1 MLQLIS
7 HNPKPKYETFYEEN
21 YKRVLFYIQK
31 KIGNSEDAEDLASEI
46 FLYCFTHY
54 EAYDPDKS
62 SIISWLYMIV
72 NSRIKNYYR
81 DHIIHVDLDS
91 MSGLLPDESIDL
103 DSGLF
108 IEQLHNS
115 LMKAIYKLPERQQKI
130 VLMRYFEEK
139 SSDEIAKIMNLSP
152 GNVRVLLS
160 RALDALERY
169 CGSILKGV

>member
-31 KIGNSEDAEDLASEI
+31 KIDNIEDAEDLASEV

-54 EAYDPDKS
+54 EEYNPDKS
-62 SIISWLYMIV
+62 SIITWLYMIV

-81 DHIIHVDLDS
+81 DHKIHVDLDS
-91 MSGLLPDESIDL
+91 LSGLLQDESIDL
-103 DSGLF
+103 DSGIF

-115 LMKAIYKLPERQQKI
+115 LMKAIYKLPERQQNI

-160 RALDALERY
+160 RALDTLERY
-169 CGSILKGV
+169 CGRILEGV

>member
-7 HNPKPKYETFYEEN
+7 HNPKPKYESFYEEN
-21 YKRVLFYIQK
+21 YKRVFFYIQK
-31 KIGNSEDAEDLASEI
+31 KIDNIEDAEDLASEV

-54 EAYDPDKS
+54 EEYNPDKS
-62 SIISWLYMIV
+62 SIITWLYMIV

-81 DHIIHVDLDS
+81 DHKIHVDLDS
-91 MSGLLPDESIDL
+91 MSGFLQDESIDL
-103 DSGLF
+103 DSGIF

-115 LMKAIYKLPERQQKI
+115 LMTAIHKLPERQQNI

-160 RALDALERY
+160 RALDTLERY
-169 CGSILKGV
+169 CGRILEGV

>member
-31 KIGNSEDAEDLASEI
+31 KIDNMEDAEDLASEI

-54 EAYDPDKS
+54 EEYDPDKS
-62 SIISWLYMIV
+62 SIITWLYMIV

-81 DHIIHVDLDS
+81 DHKMHVDLDS
-91 MSGLLPDESIDL
+91 MSGFLQDESIDL
-103 DSGLF
+103 DSGIF

-115 LMKAIYKLPERQQKI
+115 LMTAIHKLPERQQNI

-160 RALDALERY
+160 RALDTLERY
-169 CGSILKGV
+169 CGRILEGV

>member
-1 MLQLIS
+1 M
-7 HNPKPKYETFYEEN
+7 
-21 YKRVLFYIQK
+21 
-31 KIGNSEDAEDLASEI
+31 EDAEDLASDI

-54 EAYDPDKS
+54 EEYNPDKS
-62 SIISWLYMIV
+62 SIITWLYMIV

-81 DHIIHVDLDS
+81 DHKIHIDLDS
-91 MSGLLPDESIDL
+91 MSGFLQDESIDL
-103 DSGLF
+103 DSGIF

-115 LMKAIYKLPERQQKI
+115 LMTAIYKLPERQQNI

-160 RALDALERY
+160 RSLDTLERY
-169 CGSILKGV
+169 CGRILEGV